1 MSLIVFAFAFVF
13 VSYVIIRL
21 AFFVLENEK
30 NSSYITMYIK
40 GTVRGSMGLF
50 ESSSMLEAK
59 REKLRRK
66 NSKF

>member
-1 MSLIVFAFAFVF
+1 MSLIVFAFAFVI
-13 VSYVIIRL
+13 VSCCIVRL

-30 NSSYITMYIK
+30 NSNYITLYIK

-59 REKLRRK
+59 REKLGRK